1 MNAYLGEIAALI
13 TSLCFSITSTFFT
26 LAGQK
31 VGSVIVNRTR
41 LGIAVI
47 FIICAHF
54 LLRVPLPYKIETE
67 SFFWL
72 GLSGII
78 GLVLGDASLFQAF
91 ILIGPRISMLL
102 MGLAPVLAAILAWI
116 FLGEQLSEL
125 QILGIGLTLG
135 GVLWVIIEHNR
146 KINSNGIEK
155 KNYLPGILFGFGGA
169 AGQALGMI
177 TAKKGLGGDF
187 PALSG
192 TLIRMVTA
200 AIVLWSFTI
209 FRGQARKTVEL
220 LNSNRQSLGY
230 ITAGSFTGPFLGVT
244 FSLIAIQNTSIGVA
258 STLMA
263 LTPIFLIPISHSIF
277 NERFGWGAIAG
288 TLVAVAGVGML
299 FLV

>member
-1 MNAYLGEIAALI
+1 LNAYLGEIAALI

-31 VGSVIVNRTR
+31 LGSVIVNRTR

-47 FIICAHF
+47 FIICTHF
-54 LLRVPLPYKIETE
+54 LLRVPLPYEIETE
-67 SFFWL
+67 RFFWL

-102 MGLAPVLAAILAWI
+102 MGLVPVLAAILAWI

-263 LTPIFLIPISHSIF
+263 LTPIFLLPISHSVF

-288 TLVAVAGVGML
+288 TLVAVMGVGIL

>member
-1 MNAYLGEIAALI
+1 LNGYLGEIAALI

-26 LAGQK
+26 LAGRK

-41 LGIAVI
+41 LGIAVV
-47 FIICAHF
+47 FILSAHF
-54 LLRVPLPYKIETE
+54 LLRVPLPYE
-67 SFFWL
+67 
-72 GLSGII
+72 I

-102 MGLAPVLAAILAWI
+102 MGLTPVIAAILAWL

-135 GVLWVIIEHNR
+135 GVLWVIIEHNQ
-146 KINSNGIEK
+146 KLNSNGIEK
-155 KNYLPGILFGFGGA
+155 QNYLPGILFGLGGA
-169 AGQALGMI
+169 AGQALGLI

-192 TLIRMVTA
+192 TLIRMFTA
-200 AIVLWSFTI
+200 TIVLWSFTI
-209 FRGQARKTVEL
+209 LRGQAWKTMEMLNNNRKT
-220 LNSNRQSLGY
+220 LGY

-244 FSLIAIQNTSIGVA
+244 FSLIAIQNTSVGIS

-263 LTPIFLIPISHSIF
+263 LTPIFLLPISHLVF
-277 NERFGWGAIAG
+277 NERFSWGAIAG
-288 TLVAVAGVGML
+288 TIVAFAGVGLL

>member
-1 MNAYLGEIAALI
+1 
-13 TSLCFSITSTFFT
+13 
-26 LAGQK
+26 
-31 VGSVIVNRTR
+31 
-41 LGIAVI
+41 
-47 FIICAHF
+47 
-54 LLRVPLPYKIETE
+54 
-67 SFFWL
+67 
-72 GLSGII
+72 
-78 GLVLGDASLFQAF
+78 
-91 ILIGPRISMLL
+91 MLL
-102 MGLAPVLAAILAWI
+102 MGLVPVLAAILAWI

-263 LTPIFLIPISHSIF
+263 LTPIFLLPISHSVF

-288 TLVAVAGVGML
+288 TLVAVMGVGIL

>member
-1 MNAYLGEIAALI
+1 MNTYLGEIAALI

-41 LGIAVI
+41 LGIAVV
-47 FIICAHF
+47 FIIGAHF
-54 LLRVPLPYKIETE
+54 LLRVPLPYEIETDRL
-67 SFFWL
+67 FWL
-72 GLSGII
+72 GLSGIL

-102 MGLAPVLAAILAWI
+102 MGLTPVIATILAWL

-135 GVLWVIIEHNR
+135 GVLWVIIEHNQ

-155 KNYLPGILFGFGGA
+155 QSFLPGILFGLGGA
-169 AGQALGMI
+169 AGQALGLI

-192 TLIRMVTA
+192 TLIRMLTA
-200 AIVLWSFTI
+200 AIVLWSFTML
-209 FRGQARKTVEL
+209 RGQAWKTIKK
-220 LNSNRQSLGY
+220 LNNNRQSLGY

-244 FSLIAIQNTSIGVA
+244 FSLIAIQNTSVGVA

-263 LTPIFLIPISHSIF
+263 LTPIFLLPISHLVF

-288 TLVAVAGVGML
+288 TIVSVAGVSIL

>member
-41 LGIAVI
+41 LGIAVV
-47 FIICAHF
+47 FILCAHF
-54 LLRVPLPYKIETE
+54 LLRVPLPYEIETE
-67 SFFWL
+67 RLFWL

-91 ILIGPRISMLL
+91 ILIGPRVSMLL
-102 MGLAPVLAAILAWI
+102 MGLTPVIAVILAWL
-116 FLGEQLSEL
+116 FLGEQLSEQ

-135 GVLWVIIEHNR
+135 GVLWVIIEHNQ

-155 KNYLPGILFGFGGA
+155 QKYLPGILFGLGGA
-169 AGQALGMI
+169 AGQALGLI

-192 TLIRMVTA
+192 TLIRMFTA
-200 AIVLWSFTI
+200 TIVLWSFTI
-209 FRGQARKTVEL
+209 FRGQAWKTIEK
-220 LNSNRQSLGY
+220 LNNNRQTLGY

-244 FSLIAIQNTSIGVA
+244 FSLIAIQNTSVGIA

-263 LTPIFLIPISHSIF
+263 LTPIFLLPISHLVF
-277 NERFGWGAIAG
+277 KERFGWGAIAG
-288 TLVAVAGVGML
+288 TIVAFAGVGLL

>member
-1 MNAYLGEIAALI
+1 MNTYLGEIAALI

-41 LGIAVI
+41 LGIAVV
-47 FIICAHF
+47 FIISAHF
-54 LLRVPLPYKIETE
+54 LLKIPLPYEIETE
-67 SFFWL
+67 RLFWL

-102 MGLAPVLAAILAWI
+102 MGLVPVMAAILAWV
-116 FLGEQLSEL
+116 FLGEQLSKL

-146 KINSNGIEK
+146 EINSNGIDK
-155 KNYLPGILFGFGGA
+155 QNYLPGILFGLGGA
-169 AGQALGMI
+169 AGQALGLI

-192 TLIRMVTA
+192 TLIRMFA
-200 AIVLWSFTI
+200 AGIVLWSFTI
-209 FRGQARKTVEL
+209 LRGQAWKTVEK
-220 LNSNRQSLGY
+220 LNNNRQSLGY

-244 FSLIAIQNTSIGVA
+244 FSLIAIQNTRVGVA

-263 LTPIFLIPISHSIF
+263 LTPIFLLPISHLVF
-277 NERFGWGAIAG
+277 NEKFGWGAIAG
-288 TLVAVAGVGML
+288 TIVAVAGVGML